1 MNKDELKAFARQCG
15 FEAVGVASP
24 MPRTSGALT
33 SWLEQGLHGE
43 MGYLERHAGLRRDPA
58 LLLPSLRSVL
68 VLAKSYRTEDPPQ
81 PSPNN
86 PYPAAISCYAWGRD
100 YHDTLREALKRIVDF
115 IHEHTGGAH
124 QARACVDSAPVLE
137 RDFAAQ
143 AGIGWIGKHTNLLSR
158 GQGNWLFLS
167 VILTTLE
174 LEPDHPV
181 KSHCGT
187 CTRCLEACPTRAF
200 LSPYVLDARRCIS
213 YLTIELKGPI
223 PRALRRAVGRRIFGC
238 DDCLAVCPWN
248 RFAARSS
255 EPDFYPR
262 QGLLTTTLLEWMT
275 LTAEEFR
282 ARFKGSPIRRAKRRG
297 FLRNVAVA
305 LGNTRDARA
314 VPVLAN
320 ALRDPEPLIRGHAA
334 WALGEIGGETAV
346 RELEEARGREE
357 DPYVREEIA
366 MAWREGRAADGDAD
380 HFLRAGDSSSGVS
393 ASLDFSS
400 SGNGRLASC

>member
-143 AGIGWIGKHTNLLSR
+143 AGIGWIGKHTCLIDKDGGS
-158 GQGNWLFLS
+158 WFFLGEIY
-167 VILTTLE
+167 VDLPLPIDAPATA
-174 LEPDHPV
+174 
-181 KSHCGT
+181 HCGT
-187 CTRCLEACPTRAF
+187 CTRCIEVCPTQAIIAPHRI
-200 LSPYVLDARRCIS
+200 DARRCIS
-213 YLTIELKGPI
+213 LRWACGSAPET
-223 PRALRRAVGRRIFGC
+223 PRSCR
-238 DDCLAVCPWN
+238 PS
-248 RFAARSS
+248 RF
-255 EPDFYPR
+255 
-262 QGLLTTTLLEWMT
+262 
-275 LTAEEFR
+275 FR
-282 ARFKGSPIRRAKRRG
+282 AP
-297 FLRNVAVA
+297 
-305 LGNTRDARA
+305 TR
-314 VPVLAN
+314 
-320 ALRDPEPLIRGHAA
+320 
-334 WALGEIGGETAV
+334 
-346 RELEEARGREE
+346 
-357 DPYVREEIA
+357 
-366 MAWREGRAADGDAD
+366 
-380 HFLRAGDSSSGVS
+380 S
-393 ASLDFSS
+393 A
-400 SGNGRLASC
+400 